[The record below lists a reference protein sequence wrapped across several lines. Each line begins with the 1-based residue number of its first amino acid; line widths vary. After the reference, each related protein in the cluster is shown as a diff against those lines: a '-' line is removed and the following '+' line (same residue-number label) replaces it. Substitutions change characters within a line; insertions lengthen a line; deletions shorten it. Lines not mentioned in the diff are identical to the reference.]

1 MLNLE
6 QQARLVGGLREKFVE
21 IRAHRVKRATLTF
34 HPPYTD
40 RPAVQYFNVKDL
52 YMQIHKQT
60 NKRNN
65 KPALWDRV
73 MRFYL

>member
-52 YMQIHKQT
+52 YM
-60 NKRNN
+60 
-65 KPALWDRV
+65 
-73 MRFYL
+73 

>member
-21 IRAHRVKRATLTF
+21 IRAHRVT
-34 HPPYTD
+34 YTD

-52 YMQIHKQT
+52 YM
-60 NKRNN
+60 
-65 KPALWDRV
+65 
-73 MRFYL
+73 